1 MLSAVFIVFTHRSF
15 NASGLIFA
23 ASVKILFTLV
33 QSTSH
38 PINKT
43 IYLIRHGETDFNR
56 LGIVQGSGVDTDLNE
71 TGNLQAQAF
80 FKHYRHV
87 PFDKIYVSSLKR
99 TKQTVA
105 PFIDLPIPIEII
117 PELNEINWGII
128 EGATPT
134 PESSQLF
141 TDMLEAWRNGNL
153 NQCVE
158 GGETPNELYARQQRG
173 LQKIMEKR
181 EERCILICM
190 HGRAMRSF
198 LCLLTGNSL
207 AKMDD
212 FGHSNVC
219 LYILEYREQGF
230 HILLNND
237 TAHLNA

>member
-1 MLSAVFIVFTHRSF
+1 M
-15 NASGLIFA
+15 
-23 ASVKILFTLV
+23 

-71 TGNLQAQAF
+71 TGTLQAQAF
-80 FKHYRHV
+80 FEHYKHV
-87 PFDKIYVSSLKR
+87 PFDKIYTSSLKR
-99 TKQTVA
+99 TQQTVA
-105 PFIDLPIPIEII
+105 PFLELPIPCEVI
-117 PELNEINWGII
+117 PELNEINWGVI

-141 TDMLEAWRNGNL
+141 MDMLEAWRNGNL
-153 NQCVE
+153 DQCVE

-173 LQKIMEKR
+173 LQKIMER
-181 EERCILICM
+181 SEERCILICM

-198 LCLLTGNSL
+198 LCLLTGAPL
-207 AKMDD
+207 ADMDL

-219 LYILEYREQGF
+219 LYILEHGEQGF
-230 HILLNND
+230 HVTLNND
-237 TAHLNA
+237 TAHLKA

>member
-1 MLSAVFIVFTHRSF
+1 MFAQRSF

-23 ASVKILFTLV
+23 ASIKKLFTLV

-38 PINKT
+38 PFNKT

-56 LGIVQGSGVDTDLNE
+56 LGIVQGSGVDTDLND
-71 TGNLQAQAF
+71 TGMLQAQAF
-80 FKHYRHV
+80 FERYKHI
-87 PFDKIYVSSLKR
+87 PFDKIYTSALKR
-99 TKQTVA
+99 TQQTVA
-105 PFIDLPIPIEII
+105 PFLELPIPSEVI

-141 TDMLEAWRNGNL
+141 MDMLEAWRNGNL
-153 NQCVE
+153 DQCVE
-158 GGETPNELYARQQRG
+158 DGETPNELYARQQQG
-173 LQKIMEKR
+173 LQKIMGR
-181 EERCILICM
+181 SEERCILICM

-198 LCLLTGNSL
+198 LCLLTATPL
-207 AKMDD
+207 ADMDH

-219 LYILEYREQGF
+219 LYILEYGAQGF
-230 HILLNND
+230 HVTLNND